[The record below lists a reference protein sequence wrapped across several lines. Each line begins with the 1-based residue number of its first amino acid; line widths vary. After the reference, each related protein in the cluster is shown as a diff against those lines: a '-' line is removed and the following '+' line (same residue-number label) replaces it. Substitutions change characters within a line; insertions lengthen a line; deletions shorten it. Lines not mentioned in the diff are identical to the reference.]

1 MRKHQEDSMK
11 KFNSQKTVWMICL
24 FAFLSFLGL
33 HGDSHVSA
41 LDKTIYKELKTFNE
55 VLNIV
60 ERNYVEKVDPQ
71 TLVQGAI
78 SGMMKSLDPHSTFMT
93 ADVYQELEVDTKG
106 SFGGIGTEITILK
119 DILTVVA
126 PIEDTPAFHAG
137 IKAGDQIIQIDGK
150 STKDINIVE
159 AVKKLRGP
167 KDTKVNLTIMRGNAA
182 KPLEF
187 TINRAMIN
195 IKSIR
200 TRIYD
205 EHIAYVRITSFQER
219 TGDDLKKALT
229 DLNAKAKP
237 FKGLILDLRDN
248 PGGLLT
254 QAVEVSD
261 AFMKSGVIVS
271 IKGRTKGM
279 ENKFTARDDV
289 YEPTCP
295 IIVLVNEGSASA
307 SEIVSGALQDNG
319 RGIILGTKTFGKGSV
334 QTVIPL
340 EDGSALKLTTA
351 KYYTP
356 KGRSIQAE
364 GIIPDITV
372 KQLKQEPDKELPER
386 ILREKDLKGHIKKET
401 GKEEEDAAGK
411 EADDLAADHQLKSA
425 LDMLKSWDVFK
436 RVSFA
441 DPLKHPANRKGS
453 ASISGTA

>member
-1 MRKHQEDSMK
+1 MK